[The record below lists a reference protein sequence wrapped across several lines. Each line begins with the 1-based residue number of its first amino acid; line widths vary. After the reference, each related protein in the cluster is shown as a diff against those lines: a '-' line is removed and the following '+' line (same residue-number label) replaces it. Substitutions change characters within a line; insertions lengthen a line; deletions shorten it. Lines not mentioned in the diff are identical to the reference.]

1 MKGGPLNVFR
11 PVGST
16 ERNILLKIRKGN
28 ITLDEAKAVI
38 LRSVSICVIMSG
50 CMQCVFVW
58 MHAYICVWT

>member
-28 ITLDEAKAVI
+28 MTLDEAKAVI
-38 LRSVSICVIMSG
+38 QRSVSICVIMSG
-50 CMQCVFVW
+50 CMQRVFVW
-58 MHAYICVWT
+58 MLEYICVWT